1 MAQKQ
6 YLDYEG
12 LQRLV
17 ENLNKKYAPISAI
30 VFKGSVDD
38 IAHLPALA
46 DQKAG
51 YMYDVKTGGIT
62 TADFVE
68 GAGHLLANG
77 ENVAAVEVLL
87 GTFTPIVPAASADP
101 KALGL
106 YEEDVVSF
114 VDVTSTLDPA
124 TSDPAALG
132 LYEEDTST
140 PGEYILTADNTV
152 VASKAYY
159 ERQATYKLSQDRA
172 VVDGK
177 AYFTADSVMKWDIL
191 GGLFDI
197 YDRYLEFG
205 EEFPVDPVDGRVFLY
220 MGETTHEFNEVTP
233 VGTENPSDKGWY
245 EFEAVTPAGT
255 ENPSEEGWYEVVDG
269 KFVLTE
275 DTTVDGTKTYYSG
288 AVSEDRTVD
297 PTKTYYTYDV
307 KYKEGVVYEYSDAEG
322 DWAPKSA
329 SAGDDMIPI
338 TNQEIDD
345 LFI

>member
-17 ENLNKKYAPISAI
+17 ENLNKKYAPISAL
-30 VFKGSVDD
+30 VFKGTVDD

-51 YMYDVKTGGIT
+51 WMYDVKTGGIT

-87 GTFTPIVPAASADP
+87 GTFTPITPAASADP

-114 VDVTSTLDPA
+114 VDVTATLDPSA
-124 TSDPAALG
+124 DPQALG
-132 LYEEDTST
+132 LYVVDPSDPTA
-140 PGEYILTADNTV
+140 YILTTDTTV
-152 VASKAYY
+152 VSGTTYY

-172 VVDGK
+172 VVSGK

-205 EEFPVDPVDGRVFLY
+205 KEFPVDPDDERTFLY
-220 MGETTHEFNEVTP
+220 MGDTTYEFN
-233 VGTENPSDKGWY
+233 
-245 EFEAVTPAGT
+245 AVTPAGT
-255 ENPSEEGWYEVVDG
+255 ENPNDKGWYEFNAVTPVGSEDPSAEGWYELVDG
-269 KFVLTE
+269 KFVLSE
-275 DTTVDGTKTYYSG
+275 DTTVDAGKTYYEG
-288 AVSEDRTVD
+288 GVTEDRTVD
-297 PTKTYYTYDV
+297 PNKTYYSYDV
-307 KYKEGVVYEYSDAEG
+307 KYKQGVIYQYSDTEG
-322 DWAPKSA
+322 DWVPKSG